1 MNRNKLKTGN
11 EIIELIDTT
20 KQAIKELDLY
30 IKDSE
35 EWSKHD
41 ESYTYKQDDNYNLY
55 ISRYYKDTVN
65 RINYRINLSRHFGNT
80 AILKLIKDELES
92 QLESFKKDFDEL

>member
-1 MNRNKLKTGN
+1 LIPLNKQSRNWIYISKTPKNGVS
-11 EIIELIDTT
+11 I
-20 KQAIKELDLY
+20 
-30 IKDSE
+30 
-35 EWSKHD
+35 D